1 MDSSQQSNLVQ
12 EVQALAAS
20 EGGRGSADDQDTL
33 SLANDVD
40 YGYQIYFDDKV
51 VPATLIQ
58 SGVLKAQCPGLLLKI
73 LMFFFYLPTIIDVI
87 FRQIM

>member
-20 EGGRGSADDQDTL
+20 ERGRGSADNQDTL

-58 SGVLKAQCPGLLLKI
+58 SGVLKAQCPGMLFK
-73 LMFFFYLPTIIDVI
+73 Y
-87 FRQIM
+87 

>member
-12 EVQALAAS
+12 

-58 SGVLKAQCPGLLLKI
+58 SGVLKAQCPGMLLK
-73 LMFFFYLPTIIDVI
+73 Y
-87 FRQIM
+87 

>member
-12 EVQALAAS
+12 

-40 YGYQIYFDDKV
+40 YGYQIYFEDKV

-58 SGVLKAQCPGLLLKI
+58 SGVLKAQCPGMLLK
-73 LMFFFYLPTIIDVI
+73 Y
-87 FRQIM
+87 